1 MKHIY
6 LFVFFIYSSFLIG
19 QTGMLVPPEN
29 IREAFEKQYPKKK
42 PIWDMEYSAKGDD
55 VIFEAK
61 FKETAKTTAYA
72 RFDKN
77 GNFKAY
83 KVQIALIKLPKK
95 AQAYLKKNYGKKSF
109 KTFFSVVND
118 LNVKTY
124 EAGVV
129 KSAKFYNIIFDQDGE
144 FYKIIQIQ

>member
-1 MKHIY
+1 MQRKIK
-6 LFVFFIYSSFLIG
+6 SFNKFSDLSKIKN
-19 QTGMLVPPEN
+19 M
-29 IREAFEKQYPKKK
+29 
-42 PIWDMEYSAKGDD
+42 D
-55 VIFEAK
+55 V
-61 FKETAKTTAYA
+61 
-72 RFDKN
+72 FDKN